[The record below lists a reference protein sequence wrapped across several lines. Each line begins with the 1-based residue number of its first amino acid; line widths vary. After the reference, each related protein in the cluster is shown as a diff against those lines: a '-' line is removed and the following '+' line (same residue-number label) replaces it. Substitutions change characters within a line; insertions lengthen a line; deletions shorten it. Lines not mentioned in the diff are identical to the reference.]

1 MNQKIISNF
10 VWRLLERFG
19 AQGVT
24 LLVTIILARLL
35 APEVYGTV
43 ALVTVLMAILQVFVD
58 SGLGN
63 ALIQKK
69 DADDLDF
76 SSVFYFNIT
85 ICLVLYALLFISA
98 KPIASFYNN
107 QELIPLI
114 RVLGINIVISG
125 VKNVQQAYVSRN
137 LIFKKFFYATLT
149 GIIGSA
155 FVGILM
161 AYKGYGAWAIVTQM
175 LINST
180 VDTLILWLIVGW
192 RPKLMFSWKRLKTLL
207 SYGWKLLISSLIDTC
222 YNKARELI
230 IGKVYHAS
238 DLAYYNK
245 GEQLPSNIVINI
257 CTAID
262 SVLFPT
268 MSLHQDNVEQVKGMT
283 KKAIRVSTFF
293 ILPSMV
299 GAAIC
304 SDTIIRVLFTE
315 KWISCSMYLKI
326 FCITYAFYPIHTANL
341 NAMKA
346 LGKSDVYL
354 KLEVVKKIV
363 GVTFLLISI
372 QHGPWGIAI
381 SCLLAG
387 LVSQF
392 INAFPNKSLLNYGYL
407 EQMKDVLPN
416 LVASLLMGIMVY
428 WVGFLQINMYLVF
441 FIQLLVGV
449 NVYFA
454 LAKLFNLEG
463 FLYIKR
469 IFKNRGVQK

>member
-10 VWRLLERFG
+10 LWRLLERFG

-24 LLVTIILARLL
+24 LIVSIILARLL

-114 RVLGINIVISG
+114 RVLGINLVISG

-137 LIFKKFFYATLT
+137 LIFKKFFFSTLT

-155 FVGILM
+155 FVGIWM

-175 LINST
+175 LFNST

-192 RPKLMFSWKRLKTLL
+192 RPKLMFSWNRLKALL
-207 SYGWKLLISSLIDTC
+207 SYGWKLLTSSLIDTC

-230 IGKVYHAS
+230 IGKVYQSS
-238 DLAYYNK
+238 DLAYYSR

-268 MSLHQDNVEQVKGMT
+268 MSLKQDDIEQIKWMT
-283 KKAIRVSTFF
+283 KKAIKVTTFV
-293 ILPSMV
+293 ILPMMV
-299 GAAIC
+299 GAAVC
-304 SDTIIRVLFTE
+304 SDAIISILYTDR
-315 KWISCSMYLKI
+315 WIECSIYLKI
-326 FCITYAFYPIHTANL
+326 FCITYAFYPIHSANL
-341 NAMKA
+341 SSIKA
-346 LGKSDVYL
+346 VGRSDIFL
-354 KLEVVKKIV
+354 KLEIIKKIIGIV
-363 GVTFLLISI
+363 FLVISI
-372 QHGPWGIAI
+372 EYGPSAIAV
-381 SCLLAG
+381 SCLAGG

-392 INAFPNKSLLNYGYL
+392 VNAFPNKKLLNYGYL
-407 EQMKDVLPN
+407 EQLLDILPSLMIS
-416 LVASLLMGIMVY
+416 LVMGGIVY
-428 WVGFLQINMYLVF
+428 LVGMLPINMYLA
-441 FIQLLVGV
+441 LLVQVLTGII
-449 NVYFA
+449 VYFGLAA
-454 LAKLFNLEG
+454 LCRIDG
-463 FLYIKR
+463 YTYIKQTLR
-469 IFKNRGVQK
+469 NRKV